1 MITQPVLELFD
12 SSDTILEG
20 KQASVVAIGPNM
32 RGGKDGRGN
41 PPGEEQVLGQLLWYS
56 ISDALRMTPEVLSG
70 AIEAAGMDPKAL
82 LPRAPTLSAALTRSA
97 EGASAAHVRLA
108 AARDGSPYDE
118 EHFANVIFRATG
130 RGNKQAV
137 TEILNADRRRLFYEP
152 FASVEV
158 THPPGVTDG
167 RLKVESLLGGKPP
180 LPVEA
185 KALED
190 LKGQLAFERHRHD
203 GEAVRRVMTRAL
215 GWARAI
221 PLRNSGGMYF
231 LNRDHAREVEQL
243 LSFVARV
250 AETAASS
257 PGRGIPAKKP
267 RATTVPLVDREEY
280 REVIADSLDDF
291 VDKESR
297 ALINE
302 MAALS
307 ASGEPVTKK
316 RAEKLIGRVKE
327 LKGSVREYEELLE
340 TRATAAQANLD
351 VAAKKARALL
361 ALVSGG

>member
-1 MITQPVLELFD
+1 MTAQPVLELFD

-20 KQASVVAIGPNM
+20 KKASVVAVGPNM
-32 RGGKDGRGN
+32 RGGPDGPGN
-41 PPGEEQVLGQLLWYS
+41 PPGEERVLGQLLWYS
-56 ISDALRMTPEVLSG
+56 ISDALRMTPEVLSK
-70 AIEAAGMDPKAL
+70 AIEDAGMEPKAL

-97 EGASAAHVRLA
+97 DGASATHVPLPA
-108 AARDGSPYDE
+108 GRDGFPHEE

-130 RGNKQAV
+130 RGNKQAIS
-137 TEILNADRRRLFYEP
+137 EILNADKRRLFYEP

-158 THPPGVTDG
+158 EDG
-167 RLKVESLLGGKPP
+167 RLKVESLLGDDPA
-180 LPVEA
+180 LPHETR
-185 KALED
+185 ALEVLRD
-190 LKGQLAFERHRHD
+190 NLFFERHRHD

-231 LNRDHAREVEQL
+231 LGRGHAREVEEL
-243 LSFVARV
+243 LAFVAKV

-257 PGRGIPAKKP
+257 PSSAAPAKKP

-280 REVIADSLDDF
+280 REVVADSLDDF

-302 MAALS
+302 MAAL
-307 ASGEPVTKK
+307 ASSGDPITKK
-316 RAEKLIGRVKE
+316 RAEKLIARVGE
-327 LKGSVREYEELLE
+327 LRGSVKEYEEILE
-340 TRATAAQANLD
+340 TRATDARANLD
-351 VAAKKARALL
+351 VAARKARGLL